1 MERSLEPGPA
11 AASKR
16 PASGSHPAAASSA
29 GTEAA
34 GHELFT
40 VADRRAPELQAEVEV
55 SRTDDPQERDA
66 DRIAEQAL
74 RASASSSPP
83 SPPEATPGPSEGVAP
98 AIVHEVLGSPGA
110 PLEGGMRAFFEPKL
124 ASDLSDVRVH
134 RDPRAAASA
143 RAVNAAAY
151 TVGADIV
158 FANGRYAPNTRGGR
172 TLLAHELG
180 HVLQRRVA
188 GAGPGPLNSAPA
200 VSRRLARQDV
210 GHVSQEAPSVPAPGL
225 NPWPALEKLDAWR
238 VKASVVA
245 DAVATWQMGNWIDYI
260 KRTSLNPRLSLA
272 DGQLASIASNAV
284 GNAITFLG
292 EKRIEIVSKVIAG
305 ESARLIGAAIG
316 TAIEPGG
323 GTAIG
328 FVIGVV
334 IESAASWAFEN
345 ITGKSDVDESAADAA
360 MRTGGLIADQ
370 LAALAALT
378 QESRAQTEAM
388 VTTIKGTVR
397 DAATQDDVDRIAA
410 WAEREIAQ
418 TPEPKAV
425 DDRSMAD
432 ELLQIWVLEH
442 GASPWSA
449 QDDTSETQWQQ
460 AVEHL
465 TPGGAPIE
473 SQPKMF
479 AFQTRAEWTKAGLE
493 HAAQSEAMMAEAN
506 EQAAAGRSSA
516 GAGATMVQN
525 RFHNKTYELPVKDPE
540 AFARYVIENA
550 TYEELGMLGLT
561 AAATT
566 SEHLDDPEWIATR
579 AREGKAQ
586 VSCILDVQIRSNS
599 AYIDEWN
606 WDVDLG
612 ELPRVPGYESYPAPR
627 WRVAFDVWPTW

>member
-1 MERSLEPGPA
+1 
-11 AASKR
+11 
-16 PASGSHPAAASSA
+16 
-29 GTEAA
+29 
-34 GHELFT
+34 
-40 VADRRAPELQAEVEV
+40 
-55 SRTDDPQERDA
+55 
-66 DRIAEQAL
+66 
-74 RASASSSPP
+74 
-83 SPPEATPGPSEGVAP
+83 
-98 AIVHEVLGSPGA
+98 VLGSPGA

-134 RDPRAAASA
+134 RDARAVASA

-158 FANGRYAPNTRGGR
+158 FANGRYAPKTRGGR
-172 TLLAHELG
+172 RLLAHELG
-180 HVLQRRVA
+180 HVLQRRAA
-188 GAGPGPLNSAPA
+188 GAGPGPLSSAPP

-225 NPWPALEKLDAWR
+225 DPWPALEKLDAWR

-284 GNAITFLG
+284 GNAITLFG
-292 EKRIEIVSKVIAG
+292 EEQIEVVSKVVAG

-316 TAIEPGG
+316 TAVEPGG

-334 IESAASWAFEN
+334 IEWAASWAFEN
-345 ITGKSDVDESAADAA
+345 ITGKSDVDESAAAAA
-360 MRTGGLIADQ
+360 MGTGGLIADQ

-378 QESRAQTEAM
+378 QESRAETEAL
-388 VTTIKGTVR
+388 VSTIKGNVR

-425 DDRSMAD
+425 DDRSMAN

-442 GASPWSA
+442 GASPSSA
-449 QDDTSETQWQQ
+449 QPNTSETQWQQ
-460 AVEHL
+460 AVQHL
-465 TPGGAPIE
+465 SPGGAPLE
-473 SQPKMF
+473 GQPAMF

-493 HAAQSEAMMAEAN
+493 HAAPSEAMMAKAN
-506 EQAAAGRSSA
+506 ELAAASEGGEA
-516 GAGATMVQN
+516 PGATMVQTY
-525 RFHNKTYELPVKDPE
+525 FHDKTYTLPVKDPV
-540 AFARYVIENA
+540 AFARYVIEN
-550 TYEELGMLGLT
+550 LGLM
-561 AAATT
+561 AGRST
-566 SEHLDDPEWIATR
+566 SQHLDDPEWIAMR

-586 VSCILDVQIRSNS
+586 VTCTLDVGVRSGS

-606 WDVDLG
+606 WEVDLG
-612 ELPRVPGYESYPAPR
+612 ELAGVPGYENYPTPR